1 MTQLT
6 PAPIAMYS
14 LRVSG
19 DEYVLYDGRPT
30 DPLVSGKKR
39 KRKSRQGRVSEAPE
53 WLQVILSTAILRD
66 EKEPYW
72 VTLDKNLHMIEFL
85 EL

>member
-1 MTQLT
+1 MTELAPT
-6 PAPIAMYS
+6 PIPMYS

-30 DPLVSGKKR
+30 DPLVPGKKR
-39 KRKSRQGRVSEAPE
+39 KRKSKRGRLSNAPE
-53 WLQVILSTAILRD
+53 WLQVIISTAILRD

-72 VTLDKNLHMIEFL
+72 VVLDKNLHMIEFL
-85 EL
+85 RL